1 MPQVWI
7 EQESRHWLQFMST
20 KEILLKNSNART
32 LMILIGR
39 NKLDCIGDLNQRK
52 ILVSFPSQI
61 GTKDTVMSFWDL
73 KKDFV
78 SLH

>member
-7 EQESRHWLQFMST
+7 EQESKHWSQFMST

-32 LMILIGR
+32 LTILIGR

-52 ILVSFPSQI
+52 ILASFPSQI

-73 KKDFV
+73 KKDFA